1 MCLCGKERRYERE
14 RESVGER
21 YMRLKQEKMERSK
34 GEFVFACVC
43 GRERR
48 EKERERVGE
57 IYMKRKRE
65 REWERDN

>member
-1 MCLCGKERRYERE
+1 MWGKEGRYERE
-14 RESVGER
+14 RVSVGER
-21 YMRLKQEKMERSK
+21 YMRLKQEIMERSK

-43 GRERR
+43 GR